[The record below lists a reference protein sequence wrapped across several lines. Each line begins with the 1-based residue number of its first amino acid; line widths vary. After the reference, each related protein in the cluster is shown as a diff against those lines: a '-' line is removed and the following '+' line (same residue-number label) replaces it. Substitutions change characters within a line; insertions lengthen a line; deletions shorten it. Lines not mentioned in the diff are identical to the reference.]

1 MRKKLRV
8 AILIATAL
16 SSVVGQVLMDGEIG
30 VRQVEAANKPL
41 EKHYPVINGY
51 KILSTQEEFPKLYTL
66 DLDALYAS
74 AKEVENSNDKTEA
87 SIGTF
92 YPENQANDP
101 RLNDFKR
108 LFSLDGKVYLKNVP
122 RINKRYYI
130 NDYGH
135 FATEVSDELVL
146 KKGEKIALAVLGG
159 KKSVAYNLPEGLKV
173 ATIESPRGYP
183 EAQIVIGTPIK
194 EGEYET
200 IFFTWYNGGS
210 TLYEFKRIKVE

>member
-30 VRQVEAANKPL
+30 VRQAEAANKSL
-41 EKHYPVINGY
+41 EKQHPVINGY

>member
-30 VRQVEAANKPL
+30 VRQAEAANKQL
-41 EKHYPVINGY
+41 EKQYPVINGY

-74 AKEVENSNDKTEA
+74 AEEVEKAVDKTEVQLGVA
-87 SIGTF
+87 L
-92 YPENQANDP
+92 PNDWNNP
-101 RLNDFKR
+101 KLRDFKK
-108 LFSLDGKVYLKNVP
+108 LLSPDGKIYLKNLP
-122 RINKRYYI
+122 RETKRYEVAA
-130 NDYGH
+130 YG
-135 FATEVSDELVL
+135 FLMTEVAEPIVL
-146 KKGEKIALAVLGG
+146 KKGEKVAFAVFGG
-159 KKSVAYNLPEGLKV
+159 NKTVEYNLPEGLKV

-183 EAQIVIGTPIK
+183 EAQIIIGTPIK

>member
-30 VRQVEAANKPL
+30 GQVEAANKPL
-41 EKHYPVINGY
+41 EKQYPVINGY

-159 KKSVAYNLPEGLKV
+159 KKSVSYNLPEGLKV

-183 EAQIVIGTPIK
+183 EAQIVIGTPVK